1 MEHCQIISS
10 RIMIYCSHKNNMQAE
25 QLWVYKEQVV
35 IGNYVSN
42 QMLVLPSMGDNSKLI
57 DG

>member
-1 MEHCQIISS
+1 
-10 RIMIYCSHKNNMQAE
+10 MQAE

-35 IGNYVSN
+35 IGNYVPN
-42 QMLVLPSMGDNSKLI
+42 QMLVLPSIGDNSKLI